1 LKKSVSRQTHRAFHE
16 GFTCL
21 NCGMFVSCLSDLS
34 GVQNRNHCPF
44 CLYSR
49 HLDAHQGGDR
59 RSACQALM
67 KPIALSFKPSRN
79 KYAREHDGELQ
90 LVHRCVRCRK
100 VVLNRIAAD
109 DNSALIMQLFEL
121 SCQEHER
128 LTKQLRL
135 HAIQVAQHHDA
146 EIVKRTLFGRSVFEA
161 NEAEL
166 V

>member
-1 LKKSVSRQTHRAFHE
+1 
-16 GFTCL
+16 
-21 NCGMFVSCLSDLS
+21 M
-34 GVQNRNHCPF
+34 QNRNHCPF

-79 KYAREHDGELQ
+79 KYARERDGELQ

-100 VVLNRIAAD
+100 VALNRIAAD
-109 DNSALIMQLFEL
+109 DNSALILELFEY
-121 SCQEHER
+121 SCQHYER
-128 LTKQLRL
+128 LTSQLRL
-135 HAIQVAQHHDA
+135 HAIQIAQPHDA
-146 EIVKRTLFGRSVFEA
+146 EIVRRTLFGRPALEEYEA
-161 NEAEL
+161 AL